1 MQDEG
6 DVEQGQTTVN
16 KDHLVDERRGELVPD
31 LTEQG
36 DIDQPQQAGADPGHN
51 GQVEP
56 LTSSGLRH
64 QTKITSSGSFYTT
77 RESRPSARLSQD
89 NKGNYNIEI

>member
-6 DVEQGQTTVN
+6 NVEQGQTAVHE
-16 KDHLVDERRGELVPD
+16 DQLVDERGGELVPD

-36 DIDQPQQAGADPGHN
+36 DVDQPQQAGADPGHN

-64 QTKITSSGSFYTT
+64 QTKITSSGSFYST
-77 RESRPSARLSQD
+77 R
-89 NKGNYNIEI
+89 